1 MNIAYDAILL
11 LGRSGIERYARELIK
26 HVAVLSDEYQLQLV
40 SGVEYGGATQEYF
53 RGYGNIKAHSV
64 IPHERR
70 LGAPLRLVMRALQ
83 KRAFTRAIRGSDVVH
98 ILGPTKFVPNGVPLV
113 ATIHDLFPMDP
124 SMGLSSEMRR
134 RFPARVMRQLR
145 SASAIVCP
153 STYVAGTIRETF
165 PWYTGPI
172 AVTPLAASDAFVP
185 TELSDS
191 VRKRHGIRDR
201 FVLFVGRVDPRKN
214 IPRMLRAWS
223 LLPADVRSNS
233 QFVLLVAGDQ
243 ESLKRMQQEHA
254 SILSDPSIRL
264 IYELPSDEM
273 IQLMSSARAL
283 VFTTLGEG
291 FGLPVIEA
299 MKCGCPVI
307 TSSLTS
313 LPEVGGDAALYVDP
327 TEEEAI
333 AEAIERVLTQDEL
346 VATMRAKGLEQSKRF
361 TWHETAKKTVD
372 VYRSIM

>member
-1 MNIAYDAILL
+1 
-11 LGRSGIERYARELIK
+11 
-26 HVAVLSDEYQLQLV
+26 
-40 SGVEYGGATQEYF
+40 
-53 RGYGNIKAHSV
+53 
-64 IPHERR
+64 
-70 LGAPLRLVMRALQ
+70 
-83 KRAFTRAIRGSDVVH
+83 
-98 ILGPTKFVPNGVPLV
+98 
-113 ATIHDLFPMDP
+113 
-124 SMGLSSEMRR
+124 
-134 RFPARVMRQLR
+134 
-145 SASAIVCP
+145 
-153 STYVAGTIRETF
+153 
-165 PWYTGPI
+165 
-172 AVTPLAASDAFVP
+172 
-185 TELSDS
+185 
-191 VRKRHGIRDR
+191 
-201 FVLFVGRVDPRKN
+201 
-214 IPRMLRAWS
+214 
-223 LLPADVRSNS
+223 
-233 QFVLLVAGDQ
+233 
-243 ESLKRMQQEHA
+243 MQQEHA

>member
-26 HVAVLSDEYQLQLV
+26 HVAALGDEHKLRLI
-40 SGVEYGGATQEYF
+40 SGEEYGGATREYF
-53 RGYGNIKAHSV
+53 RNFENVTTQSV
-64 IPHERR
+64 IPHERK
-70 LGAPLRLVMRALQ
+70 LGAPLRLLMRAVQ
-83 KRAFTRAIRGSDVVH
+83 KRSFSRAIRGSDVVH
-98 ILGPTKFVPNGVPLV
+98 MLGPTKFVPSGVPLV

-124 SMGLSSEMRR
+124 AMGLSSEMRR
-134 RFPARVMRQLR
+134 RFPARVERQLR

-153 STYVAGTIRETF
+153 SAYVAGTIRETF
-165 PWYTGPI
+165 PWYMGPI

-185 TELSDS
+185 TELSES
-191 VRKRHGIRDR
+191 VRKRHSIRDR

-243 ESLKRMQQEHA
+243 ESLKRMQQEYA
-254 SILSDPSIRL
+254 GVLSDPSIRL

-307 TSSLTS
+307 TSNVTS

-327 TEEEAI
+327 TQEEAI
-333 AEAIERVLTQDEL
+333 AGAIEQVLTRDEL
-346 VATMRAKGLEQSKRF
+346 VAAMRASGLDQAKQF
-361 TWHETAKKTVD
+361 TWNETARKTVD